1 MRFFRTTN
9 RSACSRI
16 PRSAVAT
23 CARWHGFHN
32 PLQCLLSVGRRRDN
46 RSLRSLANVVFM
58 FTPYDQSKFRESEEL
73 YFTFRWNFGY
83 YSGHL
88 SNDLRVYQVPRLTP
102 KARRKFD
109 DEQLNQRMIPR
120 SKSTGSADSFLLASW
135 WLHCGRFWAPARDI
149 PARLLHIRPDANSI
163 IRICDVIAHMP
174 E

>member
-9 RSACSRI
+9 HSACSRI

-23 CARWHGFHN
+23 CARLHGFHN
-32 PLQCLLSVGRRRDN
+32 PLQCLLSVGRRRDHL
-46 RSLRSLANVVFM
+46 SLRSLTNVVFM
-58 FTPYDQSKFRESEEL
+58 FTPMINPNFRNQGNRILPS
-73 YFTFRWNFGY
+73 FRWNFGY

-120 SKSTGSADSFLLASW
+120 SKSTGSDDSFLLASW
-135 WLHCGRFWAPARDI
+135 WLHSCLQNHEECGAPE
-149 PARLLHIRPDANSI
+149 P
-163 IRICDVIAHMP
+163 
-174 E
+174 